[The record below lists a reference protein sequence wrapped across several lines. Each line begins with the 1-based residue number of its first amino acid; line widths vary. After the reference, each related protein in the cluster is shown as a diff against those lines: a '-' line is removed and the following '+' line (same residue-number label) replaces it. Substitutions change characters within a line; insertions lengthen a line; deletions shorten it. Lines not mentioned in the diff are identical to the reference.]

1 MSIGSLQ
8 SVVSGCS
15 ARNDSCLADTGLF
28 IESMTG

>member
-15 ARNDSCLADTGLF
+15 ARNDSCLADTGF